1 MQTHHRLPFLSLE
14 ECRQIRP
21 AVGESIAALQ
31 RWEDDLF
38 LVAQICSLD
47 DQTSSFKLTCMA
59 AWWWII
65 RAFVFDRLVHIY
77 QSLKFDA
84 VCAVLCRQEDEM
96 AAISEEFQEA
106 LALYRK

>member
-1 MQTHHRLPFLSLE
+1 M
-14 ECRQIRP
+14 RP
-21 AVGESIAALQ
+21 AVEESIAALQ
-31 RWEDDLF
+31 RCEDAMSNLF

-65 RAFVFDRLVHIY
+65 RTFVFDCNSLVHIY
-77 QSLKFDA
+77 QSLKFNA

-96 AAISEEFQEA
+96 AAISEKFQEHSTESEQ
-106 LALYRK
+106 LYMSAVHDY